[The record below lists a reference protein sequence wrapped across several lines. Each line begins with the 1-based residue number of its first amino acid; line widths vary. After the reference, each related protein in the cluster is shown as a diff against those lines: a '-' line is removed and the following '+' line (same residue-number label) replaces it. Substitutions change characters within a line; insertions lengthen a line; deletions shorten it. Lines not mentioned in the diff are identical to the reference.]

1 MSKTELTRKIEK
13 ALFAWYPKQFA
24 GCQVDTFRP
33 GFSATE
39 VPVENGTTTG
49 GLIDYVRVQECY
61 LNEQKAVND
70 IAKKRRQIEVLIICI
85 EIKVSLSDFFSRH
98 GHNFVGNANYY
109 AVPAELYP
117 QIRSRV
123 PPGIGVLVYY
133 SGPDFFGIRK
143 KIEAEYREL
152 SDEKQKWLIL
162 SIAKRHNK
170 YLKQRLKE
178 AQERIRRDEIF

>member
-70 IAKKRRQIEVLIICI
+70 IAK
-85 EIKVSLSDFFSRH
+85 VSET
-98 GHNFVGNANYY
+98 A
-109 AVPAELYP
+109 
-117 QIRSRV
+117 
-123 PPGIGVLVYY
+123 
-133 SGPDFFGIRK
+133 
-143 KIEAEYREL
+143 
-152 SDEKQKWLIL
+152 
-162 SIAKRHNK
+162 AKRSTGKNSP
-170 YLKQRLKE
+170 
-178 AQERIRRDEIF
+178 

>member
-61 LNEQKAVND
+61 SSEHQVGNTVH
-70 IAKKRRQIEVLIICI
+70 KKRHQIEVLIICV
-85 EIKVSLSDFFSRH
+85 EIKVSLSDFFSKH

-109 AVPAELYP
+109 AVPEELYP
-117 QIRSRV
+117 RIRNRV
-123 PPGIGVLVYY
+123 PPGIGILVYY
-133 SGPDFFGIRK
+133 GGPDFFGIRK
-143 KIEAEYREL
+143 KREAKFCDLCDKE
-152 SDEKQKWLIL
+152 QKWLIL
-162 SIAKRHNK
+162 SVSKRHNK
-170 YLKQRLKE
+170 YLKQQLKE
-178 AQERIRRDEIF
+178 AREKICCDDIF

>member
-1 MSKTELTRKIEK
+1 MPKTEKTKTIEK

-39 VPVENGTTTG
+39 VPAENGTTTG

-61 LNEQKAVND
+61 IDEQKAENSS
-70 IAKKRRQIEVLIICI
+70 IKKKHRIEVLIVCV

-109 AVPAELYP
+109 AVPA
-117 QIRSRV
+117 
-123 PPGIGVLVYY
+123 
-133 SGPDFFGIRK
+133 
-143 KIEAEYREL
+143 
-152 SDEKQKWLIL
+152 
-162 SIAKRHNK
+162 
-170 YLKQRLKE
+170 
-178 AQERIRRDEIF
+178 